1 MAQDGV
7 IDDTKLLIMDSQ
19 ASGKS
24 RAKATVARSPSTPS
38 RVDHG
43 ELAKQRIDFRSSL
56 KLLLPWIWTVAFAI
70 ALIIVVKV
78 YEDKG
83 VLTSSQKNAY
93 NLITTGLILF
103 LGLSF
108 YVRVI

>member
-7 IDDTKLLIMDSQ
+7 DDTELLILKPQ
-19 ASGKS
+19 ASGES
-24 RAKATVARSPSTPS
+24 RAGPVGATSPGSPPT
-38 RVDHG
+38 VKDG
-43 ELAKQRIDFRSSL
+43 KLAKQDADFRSSL
-56 KLLLPWIWTVAFAI
+56 RLLFTWIWTVAFAI

-78 YEDKG
+78 YEAKG
-83 VLTSSQKNAY
+83 ILTTSQKNAY

-108 YVRVI
+108 YVHVD